1 MSDLS
6 LENNH
11 SKQEN
16 NTPHI
21 DTNTHVNP
29 KNKNTEEIIK
39 HRNVINNALKESI
52 IKNKWFYISVLFA
65 FYIFKKYSPLNV
77 KTSYCILAYSFIFIL
92 VIGHIVH
99 RISHNL
105 HFVKEYKKHKKSS
118 TNRYVDYFITKGCE
132 FFDFHRVIH
141 HDTSINKKFSNIAY
155 EFINNFMIQGGLLVG
170 FVWFYNNFIDNRVV
184 LLWALLYAT
193 LHNINYSYI
202 KSTVHRD
209 HHLHDNTNY
218 GIDIADIIFDTKW
231 NMNDIEDHNHYS
243 INIILIAI
251 CIVYVTYLL
260 Y

>member
-1 MSDLS
+1 MSELI

-11 SKQEN
+11 
-16 NTPHI
+16 NTQ
-21 DTNTHVNP
+21 
-29 KNKNTEEIIK
+29 KNKIHNHTNSNTTEEIIK
-39 HRNVINNALKESI
+39 HKKLINNALKESI
-52 IKNKWFYISVLFA
+52 IKNKWFYLSILLS
-65 FYIFKKYSPLNV
+65 FYIFKKYSPLHVN
-77 KTSYCILAYSFIFIL
+77 TSYCILAYSFAFIL
-92 VIGHIVH
+92 VIGHVVH
-99 RISHNL
+99 RVAHNVQV
-105 HFVKEYKKHKKSS
+105 VKEYNKYRKSS
-118 TNRYVDYFITKGCE
+118 TNKYVDYIIIKVCE

-141 HDTSINKKFSNIAY
+141 HDTSINKKFSNIVY

-193 LHNINYSYI
+193 LHNINYSFI

-231 NMNDIEDHNHYS
+231 DLNDIEDHNHYS

-251 CIVYVTYLL
+251 CIMYVTYLIS
-260 Y
+260 